1 MQDHSIRV
9 HKQIIKDSVV
19 MFVRGLNNLHV
30 ISNVG
35 FYIDGIGQESYLF
48 ILTHMSHCLLV
59 CLPHLKG

>member
-1 MQDHSIRV
+1 
-9 HKQIIKDSVV
+9 

-59 CLPHLKG
+59 CLPH